1 MAGKAAYVERLRG
14 LRDWRPFLVA
24 HSGLPGPR
32 GNIELGQAVAD
43 LGTADLFSGY
53 RAVDGEPDAP
63 DHEKE
68 YLVFCGV
75 LGLGRLAAEGA
86 KDCLA
91 TLRRYASDPRWRVR
105 EAVAMALQRIGLA
118 DRGLLLRTARTWS
131 KGGRLEQRAVAA
143 GLCEPV
149 LLGDPAHVV
158 EVLEV
163 LDGITASMVASADRS
178 TDGFRALKKG
188 MGYCWSVA
196 VAALPREGKKR
207 MERWLSST
215 DPDVAWVMKENMNK
229 NRLAKMDPAWVKKWH
244 P

>member
-1 MAGKAAYVERLRG
+1 MAGKSVYVERLRG
-14 LRDWRPFLVA
+14 LRDWRPYLVA
-24 HSGLPGPR
+24 NSGLPGPR
-32 GNIELGQAVAD
+32 GNIELAQAVAD
-43 LGTADLFSGY
+43 LGTPRLFVKYLS
-53 RAVDGEPDAP
+53 VDAEPGAP

-86 KDCLA
+86 KDRLA
-91 TLRRYASDPRWRVR
+91 RLRGYASDPRWRVR
-105 EAVAMALQRIGLA
+105 EAVAMGLQRVGLA
-118 DRGLLLRTARTWS
+118 DMDLLLRTARTWS
-131 KGGRLEQRAVAA
+131 KGGRLVQRAAAA

-149 LLGDPAHVV
+149 LLRDPAHVA
-158 EVLEV
+158 EVLGV
-163 LDGITASMVASADRS
+163 LDAITVGMLGAADRA
-178 TDGFRALKKG
+178 TEEFRALRKG

-215 DPDVAWVMKENMNK
+215 DPDVAWVMKENMKK
-229 NRLAKMDPAWVKKWH
+229 NRLAKMDPAWVKRWR

>member
-1 MAGKAAYVERLRG
+1 VSGKAACADRLRG
-14 LRDWRPFLVA
+14 LRAWRPYLVE

-32 GNIELGQAVAD
+32 GNIELAQAVAD
-43 LGTADLFSGY
+43 LGTPRIFREYL
-53 RAVDGEPDAP
+53 AVDAETAAP

-86 KDCLA
+86 KDRLA
-91 TLRRYASDPRWRVR
+91 ALRRYASDPRWRVR

-118 DRGLLLRTARTWS
+118 DMGLLLRTAGAWA
-131 KGGRLEQRAVAA
+131 KGGRLEQRAAAA

-149 LLGDPAHVV
+149 LLHDPAQVR

-163 LDGITASMVASADRS
+163 LDGITASMEAAVDRS
-178 TDGFRALKKG
+178 TEDFRALRKG

-207 MERWLSST
+207 MERWIRSN
-215 DPDVAWVMKENMNK
+215 DPDIAWAMKENLKK
-229 NRLAKMDPAWVKKWH
+229 NRLAKMDAAWVRRWR